1 VKLRTPKQI
10 AFISTLVIVLPLAA
24 LYFLIVYL
32 LERDFEVHL
41 LLLFIVLASSISYFV
56 ISRYIEK
63 FIYSKVKI
71 IYKTIHSFKS
81 QGEKNQ
87 LEMSSD
93 VLGEVNEDV
102 AEWANEKIKEIKELQ
117 SKDDFRKEFV
127 GNLSHE
133 LKTPLFS
140 LQGYLETLQD
150 NPDLEKELRNRFLD
164 RAIKSSE
171 RLSVLVSDLDEISKL
186 ESGNVPI
193 IMSRFELIT
202 LAKEITESLE
212 KTANKSCI
220 QLFVKSEGNQEIWV
234 VADRLRIGQVLSNLV
249 VNSINYGQLNGT
261 TKIRFYDMNDTILV
275 EVADNGIGISKE
287 HLPRLFER
295 FYRVDKSRSRHE
307 GGSGLGLAICKHI
320 IETHNQTISVR
331 STEEV
336 GSTFAFTLQKA

>member
-10 AFISTLVIVLPLAA
+10 ALISTLVIVLPLAA
-24 LYFLIVYL
+24 VYFLIVYW
-32 LERDFEVHL
+32 LERDFEIL
-41 LLLFIVLASSISYFV
+41 LLILFICLAFTISYFV

-81 QGEKNQ
+81 QGDNKQ
-87 LEMSSD
+87 LEMGSD
-93 VLGEVNEDV
+93 ILGEVNEDV
-102 AEWANEKIKEIKELQ
+102 AEWANEKIREIKALQ
-117 SKDDFRKEFV
+117 NKDDFRKEFV

-133 LKTPLFS
+133 LKTPIFS
-140 LQGYLETLQD
+140 LQGYLETLID
-150 NPDLEKELRNRFLD
+150 NPEVDSQTRKKFLE
-164 RAIKSSE
+164 RAMQSSE
-171 RLSVLVSDLDEISKL
+171 RLSDLISDLDEISKL
-186 ESGNVPI
+186 ESGNVPLQLI
-193 IMSRFELIT
+193 RFDLIK
-202 LAKEITESLE
+202 LVRECTESLE
-212 KTANKSCI
+212 KSASKNCI
-220 QLFVKSEGNQEIWV
+220 QFQIKTEKSVEIWV
-234 VADRLRIGQVLSNLV
+234 NADRKRIGQVLTNLL
-249 VNSINYGQLNGT
+249 VNSINYGQLNGL

-275 EVADNGIGISKE
+275 EVADNGIGIGKE

-320 IETHNQTISVR
+320 VESHNQTISVR